1 MDEIKEKSLT
11 KEILGWVVYIVIVII
26 LTYLVITFVGVRTK
40 VEGRS
45 MENTL
50 HDGDNLIVD
59 KISYRFREPKRYEI
73 IVFPYQYKENTF
85 YIKRIVGLPGETVQ
99 VIDGLIYIDG
109 VSLDENYGNEP
120 MQQAGIAESQI
131 LLGEDEYF
139 VLGDNRNHSQDSRDP
154 GVGVLHR
161 EDILGRAW
169 VRIWPLDRIGAIRHE

>member
-59 KISYRFREPKRYEI
+59 KISYRFRDPKRYEI
-73 IVFPYQYKENTF
+73 IVFPYKYQEDVY
-85 YIKRIVGLPGETVQ
+85 YIKRIIGLPGETVQ
-99 VIDGLIYIDG
+99 VIDGYVYIDG
-109 VSLDENYGNEP
+109 EKLDEDYGKEV
-120 MQQAGIAESQI
+120 METSGIAQEPI
-131 LLGEDEYF
+131 KLGEDEYF
-139 VLGDNRNHSQDSRDP
+139 VLGDNRRVSKDSRDSE
-154 GVGVLHR
+154 VGPVKKENIAGHVVL
-161 EDILGRAW
+161 
-169 VRIWPLDRIGAIRHE
+169 RIWPLSKFGTP

>member
-59 KISYRFREPKRYEI
+59 KISYRFRDPKRYEI
-73 IVFPYQYKENTF
+73 IVFPYKYQEDVY
-85 YIKRIVGLPGETVQ
+85 YIKRIIGLPGETVQ
-99 VIDGLIYIDG
+99 VIDGYVYIDG
-109 VSLDENYGNEP
+109 EKLDEDYGKEV
-120 MQQAGIAESQI
+120 METSGIAQEPI
-131 LLGEDEYF
+131 KLGEDEYF
-139 VLGDNRNHSQDSRDP
+139 VLGDDRGKSEDSRMAD
-154 GVGVLHR
+154 VGNV
-161 EDILGRAW
+161 ERAHIYGKVW
-169 VRIWPLDRIGAIRHE
+169 FVFSPMKHFGFVKD

>member
-59 KISYRFREPKRYEI
+59 KISYRFRDPKRYEI
-73 IVFPYQYKENTF
+73 IVFP
-85 YIKRIVGLPGETVQ
+85 
-99 VIDGLIYIDG
+99 
-109 VSLDENYGNEP
+109 
-120 MQQAGIAESQI
+120 
-131 LLGEDEYF
+131 
-139 VLGDNRNHSQDSRDP
+139 
-154 GVGVLHR
+154 
-161 EDILGRAW
+161 
-169 VRIWPLDRIGAIRHE
+169 